1 VSGAA
6 AGAKALQ
13 RALLLG
19 RLARLAAG
27 ERQSKSREVAER
39 LAAELGERQYD
50 RLLLHRALPTE
61 VATDRLFGA
70 ALERGQAVFAPR
82 VEGPRL
88 CFLRVL
94 PDTRWV
100 RSVLGVIE
108 PEAGAG
114 EPLDSSELARGSSV
128 IVVPGLA
135 FDESGG
141 RLGRGG
147 GHYDR
152 FLRAARA
159 AGRVEVIAS
168 AFDMQIVSDVPRAA
182 HDEPVDLIV
191 TETRVLVAPRVG
203 G

>member
-1 VSGAA
+1 MSGAA

-13 RALLLG
+13 RALLRE
-19 RLARLAAG
+19 RLARMAAE
-27 ERQSKSREVAER
+27 ERQSKSQEVAER
-39 LAAELGERQYD
+39 LAALLGERQHD

-61 VATDRLFGA
+61 VATDRLLAA
-70 ALERGQAVFAPR
+70 ALERGQSVFAPR

-108 PEAGAG
+108 PEAG
-114 EPLDSSELARGSSV
+114 EPLDFSELARGSSV

-159 AGRVEVIAS
+159 AGRVEAISA
-168 AFDMQIVSDVPRAA
+168 AFDVQIVSDVPRAA

-191 TETRVLVAPRVG
+191 TETRVLVVPRLG

>member
-13 RALLLG
+13 RALLRG
-19 RLARLAAG
+19 RLARLAAE

-39 LAAELGERQYD
+39 LAALLGERQYD

-61 VATDRLFGA
+61 VATERLFAA

-108 PEAGAG
+108 PEAG

-152 FLRAARA
+152 FLRAARS

-168 AFDMQIVSDVPRAA
+168 AFDIQIVSDVPRAA